1 MVTAIRVRGWGLG
14 VLFAIALTSA
24 AASAEPVAVRYA
36 ETITHGFLLLRGAN
50 FGTSKCA
57 ESLSSMNTG
66 GPRALTQPF
75 FSVSTQGSW
84 WQQWIHG
91 GALDSSGRETWRSR

>member
-1 MVTAIRVRGWGLG
+1 MALRPRAVTVIRVRGWGLG

-50 FGTSKCA
+50 DDVLAYGELVQAPVKGRAWRAASCFASRTPPSGT
-57 ESLSSMNTG
+57 
-66 GPRALTQPF
+66 R
-75 FSVSTQGSW
+75 
-84 WQQWIHG
+84 
-91 GALDSSGRETWRSR
+91 R